1 MTVIVSQSMN
11 AKTCLDVKHAHKII
25 FTKDECQ
32 KTQCFN
38 ATKTKTMNIS
48 FKKESILD
56 NYPVIFGNEVLNT
69 VSHHRH
75 LGIIIDE
82 KLNWSAHIDTT
93 LESVGKLCDVF
104 IKLK

>member
-1 MTVIVSQSMN
+1 M
-11 AKTCLDVKHAHKII
+11 
-25 FTKDECQ
+25 E
-32 KTQCFN
+32 
-38 ATKTKTMNIS
+38 NIS
-48 FKKESILD
+48 FKKESIFD

-82 KLNWSAHIDTT
+82 KLNWSAHIDAI

-104 IKLK
+104 IKLKRLIDRKTLTDTYFAFVRKSLSMPA

>member
-1 MTVIVSQSMN
+1 MDKLNQWAQQWLVNFS
-11 AKTCLDVKHAHKII
+11 
-25 FTKDECQ
+25 
-32 KTQCFN
+32 

-69 VSHHRH
+69 VSYHRH

-93 LESVGKLCDVF
+93 LESVGKLPYILVLTPTLSRRLPCIDAY
-104 IKLK
+104 